1 MVTPNDSLEMMNL
14 DSMRRAQLQGILEQ
28 NYGVCVDSALLYD
41 VNTTFMQLFEA
52 VDVSACDVVD
62 E

>member
-1 MVTPNDSLEMMNL
+1 MVTPSDSLEMMNL

-28 NYGVCVDSALLYD
+28 NYGVSVDSALLYD

-52 VDVSACDVVD
+52 VDVPACDVA
-62 E
+62 EE